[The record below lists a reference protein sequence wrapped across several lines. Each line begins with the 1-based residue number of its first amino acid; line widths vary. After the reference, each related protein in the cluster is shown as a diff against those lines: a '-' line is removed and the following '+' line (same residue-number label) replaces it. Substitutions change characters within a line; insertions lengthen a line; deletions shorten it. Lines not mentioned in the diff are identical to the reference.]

1 MAKEFFSYPETTSLF
16 KLLEETSQRSG
27 VSRAQAFEDFLVMS
41 VCALSGG
48 QMEDQYLDTVKKHS
62 NGEKGKRGCD
72 TIGKMFGTLVA
83 GMEQDTRDDMKDI
96 LGDLFQGAITYGEAG
111 QFLTPMPICQM
122 MARMTI
128 GEPAESGE
136 RDELEGGS
144 QQTKSD
150 IPNDTPALSE
160 DRERKSVCD
169 PCCGSGRMLLAAAEI
184 NRSFELVGQDVDLRC
199 VRMTALNLA
208 FRNLYG
214 YFIWG
219 NTFRL
224 EQKLVYR
231 TGFNGRSFIR
241 EVAIE
246 SCPAPVKHVIE
257 SGTAAQQPD
266 QNPAQPPPMNRKG
279 SQLELFYRKFRLGHY
294 DSVTGP
300 VN

>member
-1 MAKEFFSYPETTSLF
+1 MAKEFFSYPETTGLF

-27 VSRAQAFEDFLVMS
+27 VSRAQAFEDFLLMS

-48 QMEDQYLDTVKKHS
+48 RMEDQYLETVKKHS
-62 NGEKGKRGCD
+62 NGDKGKRGCD
-72 TIGKMFGTLVA
+72 AISKMFGTLVA

-122 MARMTI
+122 MARMTM
-128 GEPAESGE
+128 GEPATTGESRSAKGE
-136 RDELEGGS
+136 S
-144 QQTKSD
+144 QETEED
-150 IPNDTPALSE
+150 VPNDTSATSE
-160 DRERKSVCD
+160 ERERKSVCD

-184 NRSFELVGQDVDLRC
+184 NRTFEFVGQDVDLRC

-214 YFIWG
+214 HVIWG

-231 TGFNGRSFIR
+231 TGFNGMGFIR
-241 EVAIE
+241 EVPIE
-246 SCPAPVKHVIE
+246 SCPAAIQHIIE
-257 SGTAAQQPD
+257 KGTADP
-266 QNPAQPPPMNRKG
+266 PAEQGTPPSPPTNRKG
-279 SQLELFYRKFRLGHY
+279 SQLELF
-294 DSVTGP
+294 
-300 VN
+300 

>member
-1 MAKEFFSYPETTSLF
+1 MAKEFFSYSETTGLF

-27 VSRAQAFEDFLVMS
+27 VSRAQAFEDFLLMS

-48 QMEDQYLDTVKKHS
+48 RMEDQYLETVKKHS

-72 TIGKMFGTLVA
+72 VIGKMFGTVVA
-83 GMEQDTRDDMKDI
+83 GMEQDTRDEMKDI

-122 MARMTI
+122 IARMTI
-128 GEPAESGE
+128 GEPAATGDS
-136 RDELEGGS
+136 DALEGES
-144 QQTKSD
+144 QRTKGD
-150 IPNDTPALSE
+150 IPGDTPALSE
-160 DRERKSVCD
+160 DGERKSVCD

-184 NRSFELVGQDVDLRC
+184 NRSFEFVGQDVDLRC

-214 YFIWG
+214 YVVWG

-231 TGFNGRSFIR
+231 TGFNGLGFIR
-241 EVAIE
+241 EVPVE
-246 SCPAPVKHVIE
+246 SCPAPVKHIIE
-257 SGTAAQQPD
+257 TGAADPPADQGTPSS
-266 QNPAQPPPMNRKG
+266 PPINRKG
-279 SQLELFYRKFRLGHY
+279 PQLELF
-294 DSVTGP
+294 
-300 VN
+300 